1 MSKRDLKVILW
12 ICIILAIVTIGL
24 YVFNFNK
31 SPLSSDPSDWG
42 TFGDYIG
49 GILNPILGI
58 TNIIVL
64 IYISLLISKY
74 EDKRWSHQLIH
85 DAYKELLSEFEKLP
99 HKKYNISKSHGLI
112 MYLYGFAYENSYL
125 FDEYEENF
133 RKFCYGLGGSL
144 AGVDVYVKDY
154 LSEVNT
160 TVDLGQLNDKLLMDR
175 NLSFDEKGSL
185 ESLSLNVSIYEA
197 ERHRMLTFIKLYIM
211 NKNVAH
217 LTKQNI
223 DEMAKVN
230 NAKFNKVQKEHLEM
244 KAKPKT
250 TRL

>member
-1 MSKRDLKVILW
+1 MSKKILKLILW
-12 ICIILAIVTIGL
+12 ICISIAIATIGF
-24 YVFNFNK
+24 YAYNFNK

-99 HKKYNISKSHGLI
+99 HKKYNTSKSHDLI
-112 MYLYGFAYENSYL
+112 MYLYSYAYENSYL
-125 FDEYEENF
+125 FDEYEEDF
-133 RKFCYGLGGSL
+133 RKFCYDLGGSL

-160 TVDLGQLNDKLLMDR
+160 TVDIGQLNNRLLMDG

-185 ESLSLNVSIYEA
+185 ESLSLNVSKYEA

-217 LTKQNI
+217 LTKQDI
-223 DEMAKVN
+223 DLVAKEN
-230 NAKFNKVQKEHLEM
+230 NEKFNKVQKEHLEM
-244 KAKPKT
+244 KAKHKT
-250 TRL
+250 AKL